1 MMRRLIAAGAIL
13 VVLILI
19 VLGVR
24 SCQIS
29 ARNTSLKDYTNNVS
43 SLNQASAQTGQ
54 QFFNQLSSGA
64 GGGSGGSNALQTQLN
79 ETRIQAEN
87 QLNRAHNL
95 DVPDEMKGAQQNF
108 LLALQMRRDG
118 IAGVAS
124 RVGEALG
131 GTTSKDAVNAI
142 AATMARFYASDVLYK
157 DYTTPLISGALKSVN
172 IAVGG
177 DTGVSIDAHQFLPD
191 IQWLTP
197 TFVASKFGAQVS
209 TPNGKP
215 APGLHGHSLD
225 SVSVGGTTLDSGST
239 NTLPAGQPP
248 TFTLNI
254 TNGGQNT
261 EHNIICKISIS
272 GTSATGQTTIPQTT
286 AGQSTSCQVHLNSAP
301 PAGNYTLTANISQVP
316 GEKNTANNTL
326 TFPVTFQ

>member
-29 ARNTSLKDYTNNVS
+29 ARNSSLKDYTNNVS
-43 SLNQASAQTGQ
+43 TLNQQSAQTGV
-54 QFFNQLSSGA
+54 QFFNQLSSGGGAA
-64 GGGSGGSNALQTQLN
+64 GGGASAL
-79 ETRIQAEN
+79 RN
-87 QLNRAHNL
+87 QLDQTRLQAQNQLTRAHGL
-95 DVPDEMKGAQQNF
+95 DVPDEMKGAQENF
-108 LLALQMRRDG
+108 LLSLQMRRDG
-118 IAGVAS
+118 VAA
-124 RVGEALG
+124 VADNIEQALG
-131 GTTSKDAVNAI
+131 TTTSKDAVNTI
-142 AATMARFYASDVLYK
+142 AANMARFYASDVLYK
-157 DYTTPLISGALKSVN
+157 DYTTPLISGALKSAN

-177 DTGVSIDAHQFLPD
+177 DTGVSIDAHQFLTD

-197 TFVASKFGAQVS
+197 TFVASKLGAQVS
-209 TPNGKP
+209 TPTGKP

-225 SVSVGGTTLDSGST
+225 SVSVGGTTLQTGST

-248 TFTLNI
+248 TFTLNL

-261 EHNIICKISIS
+261 EHSVICKISIS
-272 GTSATGQTTIPQTT
+272 GTSATGQTTIPQTSP
-286 AGQSTSCQVHLNSAP
+286 GQSTTCQVHLNSAP
-301 PAGNYTLTANISQVP
+301 PAGNYTLTANVSQVP